1 MGLPCLVN
9 KCAATCTG
17 PQADPWDPALMW
29 PECPGKAAFKRN
41 DVEGALTVR
50 GMSTMAPLADWPHGY
65 AAWVVETW
73 STIEAEKQALRETRN
88 G

>member
-9 KCAATCTG
+9 KCAADCSG

-29 PECPGKAAFKRN
+29 SECPGKAAFKRH
-41 DVEGALTVR
+41 DIEGALTVR
-50 GMSTMAPLADWPHGY
+50 GMSTMAPLTDWPHGY